1 MSGERVDVEWFQK
14 DFYRTA
20 KEKFNDVSLIKL
32 LWCKMWII
40 NMKLLPLKQREF
52 MCKMFNYYSK
62 GVEDYKLSETFFYW
76 QEGNNFQCN

>member
-1 MSGERVDVEWFQK
+1 MNVPEAKKTDIESTVSKKRSLGNFMSGERVDVEWFQK

-40 NMKLLPLKQREF
+40 NMKLLPKAQT
-52 MCKMFNYYSK
+52 K
-62 GVEDYKLSETFFYW
+62 GIYV
-76 QEGNNFQCN
+76 